1 MATPGVLDNGAAR
14 AAGGSEADGGARPAS
29 RSGGKRRSAYLVE
42 YAPAWGSAATRGRRA
57 AMEDASAAVPRFAGV
72 PVRMLAGARELD
84 RHGIGAAALKLP
96 LHLFGVYDGHG
107 GSEVANYCANR
118 MHVVLKEALG
128 RAARAGL
135 EESGELLDITELWQ
149 KVFGGCF
156 QRVDDEVSGQASRLC
171 GGVSSE
177 AQCKPVA
184 AGDVGSTAAVAV
196 VCSSHIIVANCGDS
210 RVVLSRGKEPV
221 PLSDDHKPDRED
233 ERARIEAAGGR
244 VIDWNGHRVS
254 GVLAMSRSIGDG
266 YGTFLIPTP
275 EVKVIPRARD
285 DDCLIIATDGLWD
298 VISNAEAC
306 KVARVQILQWHRKNN
321 GVCSDEGGVP
331 TISHPAAQAAANYL
345 LKLALLKGSADNI
358 TVTVIDL
365 KLRKKIK
372 DKSICFV

>member
-1 MATPGVLDNGAAR
+1 LI
-14 AAGGSEADGGARPAS
+14 
-29 RSGGKRRSAYLVE
+29 RSLQALLV
-42 YAPAWGSAATRGRRA
+42 
-57 AMEDASAAVPRFAGV
+57 
-72 PVRMLAGARELD
+72 
-84 RHGIGAAALKLP
+84 
-96 LHLFGVYDGHG
+96 
-107 GSEVANYCANR
+107 
-118 MHVVLKEALG
+118 
-128 RAARAGL
+128 
-135 EESGELLDITELWQ
+135 Q
-149 KVFGGCF
+149 
-156 QRVDDEVSGQASRLC
+156 
-171 GGVSSE
+171 
-177 AQCKPVA
+177 
-184 AGDVGSTAAVAV
+184 
-196 VCSSHIIVANCGDS
+196 
-210 RVVLSRGKEPV
+210 
-221 PLSDDHKPDRED
+221 PDRED

-254 GVLAMSRSIGDG
+254 GVLAMSRSIGGSVKTTFRRLLYPLLASTGYFHRLLALAGDG

>member
-14 AAGGSEADGGARPAS
+14 AAYPAVAAGGSEADGGARPAS
-29 RSGGKRRSAYLVE
+29 RSGGKRRSVYLVE

-57 AMEDASAAVPRFAGV
+57 AMEDASAAVPRFAEV

-84 RHGIGAAALKLP
+84 AHGIGAAALKLP

-196 VCSSHIIVANCGDS
+196 VCSSHIILANCGDS

-221 PLSDDHKPDRED
+221 PLSDDHKGHSTPSVFSQ
-233 ERARIEAAGGR
+233 AALR
-244 VIDWNGHRVS
+244 
-254 GVLAMSRSIGDG
+254 DG
-266 YGTFLIPTP
+266 YGKPFLIPTP

-285 DDCLIIATDGLWD
+285 DDCLIIASDGLWD

-306 KVARVQILQWHRKNN
+306 KVARLQILQWHRKNN

-331 TISHPAAQAAANYL
+331 TISHPAAQAAANCL
-345 LKLALLKGSADNI
+345 LKLALMKGSADNI
-358 TVTVIDL
+358 TVAVIDL